1 MMRLLLGVLLLLGC
15 GSASEPRGRS
25 LATVVERQVVPSQT
39 NPETAGFDA
48 PHYVWVDTAAPSEPA
63 GLLVL
68 LAGTGGVPANARL
81 IGQEG
86 ALQGWHVVGL
96 TYPDDIAVVFACDGD
111 PDPDCMAHMRDE
123 IVTGTDRSPHVAV
136 DSSDSID
143 GRLTALLRWL
153 AARYPREGWGAF
165 LDGDAPRWS
174 AIEVAGLS
182 QGGGHAAYI
191 ATIRAVARVAMFGA
205 PADGYDGHPAP
216 WTALSV
222 TPAARYYGFAHQRD
236 PFTSIVPNWR
246 ALGLDV
252 FGGVVKVERSA
263 PPYGGSHMLTTDLVP
278 ATGSYGNAHPSV
290 YADYATPKT
299 PAGRAVF
306 ARVWDYMLGSP

>member
-1 MMRLLLGVLLLLGC
+1 MMRLLLGFLVVLGC
-15 GSASEPRGRS
+15 GSASEPRSRS
-25 LATVVERQVVPSQT
+25 LATIVERQVMPSQT
-39 NPETAGFDA
+39 NPAITDHDA
-48 PHYVWVDTAAPSEPA
+48 PHFAWVDTAALDAPA

-86 ALQGWHVVGL
+86 ALQGWHVVGV
-96 TYPDDIAVVFACDGD
+96 TYPNDLAVVIACDGA

-123 IVTGTDRSPHVAV
+123 VVTGTDRSPYVAV
-136 DSSDSID
+136 ASANSID

-153 AARYPREGWGAF
+153 GTHYPQQGWSAF

-205 PADGYDGHPAP
+205 PADGYGGQPAP
-216 WTALSV
+216 WTAHSV

-236 PFTSIVPNWR
+236 PFTSIVPNWHS
-246 ALGLDV
+246 LGLDA
-252 FGGVVKVERSA
+252 FGAVVQVERSA
-263 PPYGGSHMLTTDLVP
+263 APYGGSHMLTTDLVP
-278 ATGSYGNAHPSV
+278 ATGSYDNAHPSV
-290 YADYATPKT
+290 YADFATPRT
-299 PAGRAVF
+299 PAGRAVL
-306 ARVWDYMLGSP
+306 APVWDYVLGKP